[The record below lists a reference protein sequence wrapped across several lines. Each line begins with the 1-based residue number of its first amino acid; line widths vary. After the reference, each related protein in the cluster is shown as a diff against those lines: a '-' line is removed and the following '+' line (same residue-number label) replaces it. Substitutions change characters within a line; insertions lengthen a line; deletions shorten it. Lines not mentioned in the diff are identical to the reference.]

1 MLVARVV
8 CLFLLQADVLTI
20 NVAGRAIIELLTL
33 RRSNTAIR
41 LLLDR
46 HLRLAISTRKPSSF
60 VVVVLVE

>member
-1 MLVARVV
+1 MLAARVV
-8 CLFLLQADVLTI
+8 CLFLLQADALTI
-20 NVAGRAIIELLTL
+20 NVAGRVITELLTL

-46 HLRLAISTRKPSSF
+46 HLRLAISTRKPSGF